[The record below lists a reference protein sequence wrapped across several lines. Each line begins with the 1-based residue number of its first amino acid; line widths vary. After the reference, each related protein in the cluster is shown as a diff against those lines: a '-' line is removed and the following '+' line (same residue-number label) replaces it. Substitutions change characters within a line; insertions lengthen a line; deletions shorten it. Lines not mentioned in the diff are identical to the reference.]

1 MTQVRNV
8 AVVVGSLRKDSV
20 SRKLAKAF
28 AAVTPNLKFNIV
40 EIGDL
45 PHFDQDLESDPPAQW
60 VRFREEIAA
69 ADAVLFV
76 TPEFNRSVPGA
87 LKNAIDVGS
96 RPYGSSV
103 WNGKPGAVISQSPG
117 AIGGFGSNHHLR
129 QSLVFLNV
137 PLLSQ
142 EAYLSNSFSLFDE
155 NGELINEG
163 TTEFLRA
170 YGQQFS
176 AWIETITPAAATAKA
191 A

>member
-28 AAVTPNLKFNIV
+28 AAVTPNLKFNVV

-60 VRFREEIAA
+60 VRFRQEIAA

-142 EAYLSNSFSLFDE
+142 EAYLSNSYALFDD

-176 AWIETITPAAATAKA
+176 AWIETIAPAAASAKA
-191 A
+191 P